1 MKFTQLSWNT
11 PAFVMKRPLV
21 FFVIVYYFYSMKS
34 YRDKG
39 WLVLA
44 ILVIALA
51 PIVAAA
57 LFPSAPAHAGLSPVR
72 VPAGSAL
79 TEPDPFDASLPAKG
93 KFLVASHRLVD
104 PRFRETVVLLIG
116 YGAEGVTGIIIN
128 QPTEVRLADMLPSM
142 QGLKDRADVVYYGGP
157 LEGHRLLMLIR
168 SVKKPDESDLV
179 FGDVYAS
186 ASKKTLETMLIA
198 RKTAKQFRVYAGYA
212 GWMPGQLDREMSRGD
227 WLIVTADART
237 IFEKKPS
244 EMWPEL
250 MRRGSEIQVR
260 DHGNPD
266 FAER

>member
-1 MKFTQLSWNT
+1 M
-11 PAFVMKRPLV
+11 
-21 FFVIVYYFYSMKS
+21 FFVIVYYFYIMKN
-34 YRDKG
+34 YRDRP
-39 WLVLA
+39 WLVLV
-44 ILVIALA
+44 IVLVIALT
-51 PIVAAA
+51 PIIVAA
-57 LFPSAPAHAGLSPVR
+57 LFPSAPAHAGLLPVR
-72 VPAGSAL
+72 APAGSAL

-116 YGAEGVTGIIIN
+116 YGAGGVTGIIIN
-128 QPTEVRLADMLPSM
+128 RPTEVRLADMLPSV
-142 QGLKDRADVVYYGGP
+142 QGLKGRADVVYYGGP

-168 SVKKPDESDLV
+168 SGKKPDESDLV

-186 ASKKTLETMLIA
+186 SSKKTLEAMLIA
-198 RKTAKQFRVYAGYA
+198 RKTAKQFRVYAGFA
-212 GWMPGQLDREMSRGD
+212 GWLPGQLDREMSRGD
-227 WLIVTADART
+227 WLIVSADARM

-244 EMWPEL
+244 EIWPEL